1 METCGWE
8 GMSSTPNASPG
19 GATGAHSV
27 PQQVGTWRVTG
38 VQPTFLISLWTLA
51 IAGLTQNLLQDGVPP
66 PRGAAGQGR
75 GSQVSLPRAGTQ
87 GLQVA
92 GETAAVGG
100 AVGGD
105 TVETRSPVQV
115 DLGAETSLA
124 WEAAPPPQAGTLQ
137 QAETLEP
144 SLPGRRASLCLPSQI
159 TNTCLRRAWGD
170 VFHGLS
176 PGLDPASP
184 HGQLTHS
191 FVHSAKSAFS
201 QRRMYWWGWGR
212 GPVRAARV

>member
-8 GMSSTPNASPG
+8 GARSTPNAPPG
-19 GATGAHSV
+19 GAAGAHSV
-27 PQQVGTWRVTG
+27 PQQVGTWGVTA

-51 IAGLTQNLLQDGVPP
+51 TAGLTQNLLHDGVPP

-75 GSQVSLPRAGTQ
+75 GSQVSLPRAGTR

-92 GETAAVGG
+92 GARAAVGG

-115 DLGAETSLA
+115 GLGAETSLA
-124 WEAAPPPQAGTLQ
+124 WEAAPLPQAGTLQ

-144 SLPGRRASLCLPSQI
+144 SLPGRRASLSPLPDHQHLPQESLGGRLPWALPWARPSVTPWPAHTLIHSSRRICLQSTQ
-159 TNTCLRRAWGD
+159 NVL
-170 VFHGLS
+170 VGL
-176 PGLDPASP
+176 G
-184 HGQLTHS
+184 
-191 FVHSAKSAFS
+191 
-201 QRRMYWWGWGR
+201 
-212 GPVRAARV
+212 